1 MRARTDHPPEECRDV
16 INLLT
21 EYMEG
26 GLRPAIKRALE
37 DHLEG
42 CAACAGYL
50 STLQRARDAVA
61 LLRCDVMP
69 AEVHRRLRDFLDARR
84 RPPSI

>member
-1 MRARTDHPPEECRDV
+1 MRARMNHPPEGCRDV
-16 INLLT
+16 IHLLT

-26 GLRPAIKRALE
+26 GLRPAIKRALD

-50 STLQRARDAVA
+50 STLQRSRDAVA

-69 AEVHRRLRDFLDARR
+69 PEVHRRLRDFLDARR
-84 RPPSI
+84 GPSEI